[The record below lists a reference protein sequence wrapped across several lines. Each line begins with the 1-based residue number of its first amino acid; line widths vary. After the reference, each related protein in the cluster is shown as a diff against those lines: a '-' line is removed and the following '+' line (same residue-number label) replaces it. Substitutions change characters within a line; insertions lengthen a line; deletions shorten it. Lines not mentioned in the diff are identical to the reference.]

1 MKPLIQ
7 VGHSYLALSQG
18 EQQLRD
24 ALYEEAAESYK
35 RALEVSRSIPI
46 EEAFDYEGFDALCH
60 TGLSGAY
67 VKLGRYAEAIHSADI
82 GLHYFNRRGEL
93 HQDEGK
99 QWIAAVLNRAQALG
113 GIGQTEEALRT
124 YRIAGEMIA
133 ERKAELP
140 GKEELQQLIV
150 EHVSKLQPL
159 VADKKPA
166 GYKAWWEFW
175 S

>member
-1 MKPLIQ
+1 M
-7 VGHSYLALSQG
+7 
-18 EQQLRD
+18 
-24 ALYEEAAESYK
+24 
-35 RALEVSRSIPI
+35 
-46 EEAFDYEGFDALCH
+46 
-60 TGLSGAY
+60 
-67 VKLGRYAEAIHSADI
+67 
-82 GLHYFNRRGEL
+82 
-93 HQDEGK
+93 
-99 QWIAAVLNRAQALG
+99 
-113 GIGQTEEALRT
+113 RT